1 MKRQS
6 QGGLLPMVKFREI
19 LRLHELGYNQS
30 EIARSCLVARATVQD
45 YIRRAEA
52 KDLNYQ
58 QLKQLSDS
66 EARGL
71 LGKGKAKQG
80 RAIESFDFERVH
92 RELKRKGVTLALLW
106 QEGLDRGDWQC
117 SYGNFCRRY
126 NQWKRRHNLS
136 MRQVYKGGDKLLVD
150 YCGLTVEV
158 VDPKTGEI
166 TEAQIFVACL
176 GASNYTFAEA
186 TASQKLE
193 EWIGSHSRALSFF
206 GGVPERIVPDNLK
219 SGVTSPC
226 RYEPGINRSYQEWA
240 EHYGVAVIPAR
251 PLKPRDKAK
260 VEKAVQEVER
270 QILAPLRHQRFSS
283 FAQLNQAMKEKQEQ
297 LNSKQMKGYGLSRR
311 ELFEQVD
318 RPQLKPLPQYPFVMA
333 SWKQAKV
340 SVDYHLEI
348 DRHYYSVPYRFVGA
362 RVSVKLSRHLVEV
375 FYENQRI
382 AAHERARQP
391 YRHTTLPEHMPPEH
405 WAYKSQSKEKFLAWA
420 ARIGPQ
426 TTTQVEAIFARKTH
440 EEQAFRALMGVQRL
454 ARQYSGQR
462 LEAACKRAN
471 AFAMVGLRRIRSIL
485 ESQLDEAPIESEL
498 PALVPIEHDNLRGAG
513 YYH

>member
-1 MKRQS
+1 
-6 QGGLLPMVKFREI
+6 MVKFREI

-45 YIRRAEA
+45 YIRRAEG
-52 KDLNYQ
+52 KGLSYD
-58 QLKQLSDS
+58 QLKQLGDS
-66 EARGL
+66 EARVL
-71 LGKGKAKQG
+71 LGKGKSKQG
-80 RAIESFDFERVH
+80 RAAESFDFERVH
-92 RELKRKGVTLALLW
+92 RELQGKGVTLALLW
-106 QEGLDRGDWQC
+106 QEGLDRQEWDC

-150 YCGLTVEV
+150 YCGPTVEV
-158 VDPKTGEI
+158 VDTTTGEI
-166 TEAQIFVACL
+166 TQAQIFVACL
-176 GASNYTFAEA
+176 GASNYIFAEA
-186 TASQKLE
+186 TPSQKLE

-226 RYEPGINRSYQEWA
+226 RYEPGINRTYQEWA

-270 QILAPLRHQRFSS
+270 QILAPLRHQRFTG
-283 FAQLNQAMKEKQEQ
+283 FAQLNQAIRQRLEQ
-297 LNSKQMKGYGLSRR
+297 LNGRRMKGYGLSRQ
-311 ELFEQVD
+311 ELFEQMERD
-318 RPQLKPLPQYPFVMA
+318 QLKPLPRHPFVMA
-333 SWKQAKV
+333 SWKTAKV
-340 SVDYHLEI
+340 NVDYHLEVE
-348 DRHYYSVPYRFVGA
+348 RHYYSVPYWFVG
-362 RVSVKLSRHLVEV
+362 RQVSVKFSQHLVEV
-375 FYENQRI
+375 FYEGQRI
-382 AAHERARQP
+382 TTHERSRQP

-426 TTTQVEAIFARKTH
+426 TTAQAEAIFECKAH
-440 EEQAFRALMGVQRL
+440 EEQAFRTLMGLQRL

-485 ESQLDEAPIESEL
+485 ETQLDESPIASEL
-498 PALVPIEHDNLRGAG
+498 PPPTPIEHGNLRGST